1 MARILIAGCGYV
13 GTELGLRLAAE
24 RHVVWGLR
32 RKPSGLPE
40 LIRPVEGDLSV
51 PSSLGAV
58 PTDLD
63 FVVYAVAPGG
73 PDDLLYKAAFV
84 DGLRNLLGVMRE
96 RNARPSRIVFVST
109 TGVYGQAN
117 GEWVDEGTPE
127 EPADYRGRRALEG
140 ERLLQESGHPYTV
153 VRFGGIYGPRRTGL
167 LERVRTG
174 RAVYREDPP
183 HYTNRIHL
191 ADCAGVLRH
200 VLALPDPATLYLG
213 VDSEPVEERTVMT
226 WLAGALGAPPPRA
239 AASGE
244 ESGEPRGNKRC
255 RNERLVASGYAFAYP
270 SFREGYRALI
280 ETLASRP
287 PA

>member
-40 LIRPVEGDLSV
+40 PIRPVEADLSV
-51 PSSLGAV
+51 PGSLGEV
-58 PTDLD
+58 PADLD
-63 FVVYAVAPGG
+63 FVVYAVAPAG
-73 PDDLLYKAAFV
+73 PDDLLYKAALV
-84 DGLRNLLGVMRE
+84 DGLRNLLGALRE
-96 RNARPSRIVFVST
+96 RGAHPSRVVLVST
-109 TGVYGQAN
+109 TGVYGQQN
-117 GEWVDEGTPE
+117 GEWVDENTPE
-127 EPADYRGRRALEG
+127 QPADYRGERALEG
-140 ERLLQESGHPYTV
+140 ERLLRESAYPYSI

-183 HYTNRIHL
+183 RYTNRIHL
-191 ADCAGVLRH
+191 ADCVGVLRQ
-200 VLALPDPATLYLG
+200 VLALPDPASLYLG

-244 ESGEPRGNKRC
+244 ADDGPRSNKRC
-255 RNERLVASGYAFAYP
+255 RNERLVASGYALVYP

-280 ETLASRP
+280 ETLSSKKP
-287 PA
+287 G